1 MGSRVE
7 AFLYSEGSSSVMEH
21 TSAFTAGGT
30 TAILSTTK
38 VFADALAEWQADLG
52 GAYTVTW
59 NAATNS
65 VKISNSGV
73 FVLSFLGNLH
83 SALGFSAASGHSGA
97 TSYTGDAQALGRY
110 DVLKIELDTLTDASA
125 VDLRRY
131 RHRRAEVLA
140 FGNHDLYRSRIWM
153 TAAQASSYLASYC
166 AAGKVRLYQTT
177 ADLTAY
183 SATNVDGYIDGYIVA
198 VSELE
203 THGFAEELV
212 SVSLVIA
219 RAKA

>member
-1 MGSRVE
+1 
-7 AFLYSEGSSSVMEH
+7 MEH

-52 GAYTVTW
+52 GAYTVAW

-83 SALGFSAASGHSGA
+83 NALGFSSASGHSGA

-110 DVLKIELDTLTDASA
+110 DVLKIELDTQQRSICGAIVTGA
-125 VDLRRY
+125 RRCW
-131 RHRRAEVLA
+131 R
-140 FGNHDLYRSRIWM
+140 
-153 TAAQASSYLASYC
+153 
-166 AAGKVRLYQTT
+166 
-177 ADLTAY
+177 
-183 SATNVDGYIDGYIVA
+183 SAT
-198 VSELE
+198 
-203 THGFAEELV
+203 TTCT
-212 SVSLVIA
+212 A
-219 RAKA
+219 RGSG